1 MFVCSMGAVVLKRT
15 AHALHFSVLYLCC
28 MLIGGGGDDLQRNL
42 QKELESKLSKFRVA
56 TFTPTAAAEA
66 KTAGAQ

>member
-1 MFVCSMGAVVLKRT
+1 
-15 AHALHFSVLYLCC
+15 